1 MPLAR
6 DLSHL
11 YDMDMSIIFIS
22 EFITSQALETLK
34 ARHTVIY
41 QQDAYQDPKEMADS
55 LANAD
60 AWIVRNLTKVSK
72 ELVDGAKQLKVVGRL
87 GVGLENI
94 DLNACAERGIRVIPA
109 TGANADSV
117 AEYVLGT
124 AMALMRSYREATTET
139 LAGKW
144 PRPTYSK
151 CREIAGKKIGIVG
164 FGSIGRVVAEK
175 SLALGLQCIAYD
187 PLIKDSSIS
196 VKGGAVAIH
205 SLPEVLS
212 QSQIVTLHLPLL
224 PETRGLFNLALLE
237 QMQVGAYLINTARG
251 GIVDELALAQSLK
264 SGRLGGAAL
273 DVFAVEPA
281 KDLSH
286 FIGVPNL
293 ILTPHVAGVTEESN
307 DRVSTMIAREVNLF
321 LEKNT

>member
-1 MPLAR
+1 MNM
-6 DLSHL
+6 SH
-11 YDMDMSIIFIS
+11 IFIS

-41 QQDAYQDPKEMADS
+41 HPDVHQDQKQMADC
-55 LANAD
+55 LASAD

-94 DLNACAERGIRVIPA
+94 DLHACAERGIRVIPA
-109 TGANADSV
+109 TGANAESV

-124 AMALMRSYREATTET
+124 AMALMRSYREATVET

-151 CREIAGKKIGIVG
+151 CHEIAGKTIGIIG

-175 SLALGLQCIAYD
+175 ALALGLRCIAFD
-187 PLIKDSSIS
+187 PVIKESTVA
-196 VKGGAVAIH
+196 VKGGDVAMQT
-205 SLPEVLS
+205 LTEVLANS
-212 QSQIVTLHLPLL
+212 RIVSLHLPLL
-224 PETRGLFNLALLE
+224 PETKGLLNQALLS
-237 QMQVGAYLINTARG
+237 QMQDGAYLINTARG

-264 SGRLGGAAL
+264 SGKLGGAAL
-273 DVFAVEPA
+273 DVFAAEPA
-281 KDLSH
+281 KVLSH
-286 FIGVPNL
+286 FVGVPNL

-307 DRVSTMIAREVNLF
+307 DRVSAMIALEVNLF

>member
-1 MPLAR
+1 
-6 DLSHL
+6 
-11 YDMDMSIIFIS
+11 MDMSNIFIS

-34 ARHTVIY
+34 ARHSVIY
-41 QQDAYQDPKEMADS
+41 QPEAYQDPRQMADS
-55 LANAD
+55 LATAQ
-60 AWIVRNLTKVSK
+60 AWIVRNLTKVSR
-72 ELVDGAKQLKVVGRL
+72 ELVEGAKHLKVVGRL

-124 AMALMRSYREATTET
+124 SMALMRSYREATIET

-151 CREIAGKKIGIVG
+151 CHEIAGKTLGIVG

-175 SLALGLQCIAYD
+175 ALALGMRCIAYD
-187 PLIKDSSIS
+187 PFIKDSSIS
-196 VKGGAVAIH
+196 VKGGTVPIY
-205 SLPEVLS
+205 SLPDVLS

-224 PETRGLFNLALLE
+224 PETKGLFNQALLDE
-237 QMQVGAYLINTARG
+237 MQEGAYLINTARG
-251 GIVDELALAQSLK
+251 GIVEELPLAEFLK

-273 DVFAVEPA
+273 DVFTVEPA

-286 FIGVPNL
+286 FAGVPNL

>member
-1 MPLAR
+1 
-6 DLSHL
+6 
-11 YDMDMSIIFIS
+11 MDMSHIFIS

-34 ARHTVIY
+34 AQHTVIY
-41 QQDAYQDPKEMADS
+41 QPDAYQDPKQMADS
-55 LANAD
+55 LASAD

-72 ELVDGAKQLKVVGRL
+72 ELVDAAKQLKVVGRL

-94 DLNACAERGIRVIPA
+94 DLHACADRGIQVIPA
-109 TGANADSV
+109 TGANAQSV

-124 AMALMRSYREATTET
+124 AMALMRSYREASSET

-151 CREIAGKKIGIVG
+151 CHEISGKTIGIVG

-175 SLALGLQCIAYD
+175 ALALGMRCIAFD
-187 PLIKDSSIS
+187 PVIKESSIAI
-196 VKGGAVAIH
+196 KGGDVVMQ
-205 SLPEVLS
+205 SLSEVLAN
-212 QSQIVTLHLPLL
+212 SQIVSLHLPLL
-224 PETRGLFNLALLE
+224 PETKGRFNQALLDE
-237 QMQVGAYLINTARG
+237 MQEGAYLINTARG
-251 GIVDELALAQSLK
+251 GIVDEIALAQSLK

-281 KDLSH
+281 KDLGH

>member
-1 MPLAR
+1 
-6 DLSHL
+6 
-11 YDMDMSIIFIS
+11 MDMSNIFIS

-34 ARHTVIY
+34 ARHSVIY
-41 QQDAYQDPKEMADS
+41 QPEAYQDPRQMVDS
-55 LANAD
+55 LATAQ
-60 AWIVRNLTKVSK
+60 AWIVRNLTKVSR
-72 ELVDGAKQLKVVGRL
+72 ELVEGAKHLKVVGRL

-124 AMALMRSYREATTET
+124 SMALMRSYREATIET

-151 CREIAGKKIGIVG
+151 CHEIAGKTLGIVG

-175 SLALGLQCIAYD
+175 ALALGMRCIAYD
-187 PLIKDSSIS
+187 PFIKDSSIS
-196 VKGGAVAIH
+196 VKGGTVPIY
-205 SLPEVLS
+205 SLPDVLS

-224 PETRGLFNLALLE
+224 PETKGLFNQALLDE
-237 QMQVGAYLINTARG
+237 MQEGAYLINTARG
-251 GIVDELALAQSLK
+251 GIVEELPLAEFLK

-273 DVFAVEPA
+273 DVFTVEPA

-286 FIGVPNL
+286 FAGVPNL

>member
-1 MPLAR
+1 
-6 DLSHL
+6 
-11 YDMDMSIIFIS
+11 MDMSTIFIS

-34 ARHTVIY
+34 AQHTVIY
-41 QQDAYQDPKEMADS
+41 QPDAYSDPTQMADS
-55 LANAD
+55 LASAD

-94 DLNACAERGIRVIPA
+94 DLHACAERGIQVIPA
-109 TGANADSV
+109 TGANAQSV

-124 AMALMRSYREATTET
+124 AMALMRSYREASTET

-151 CREIAGKKIGIVG
+151 CHEIAGKTIGIVG

-175 SLALGLQCIAYD
+175 ALALGMRCIAYD
-187 PLIKDSSIS
+187 PVIKESSIAI
-196 VKGGAVAIH
+196 KGGDVVMQAL
-205 SLPEVLS
+205 SEVLAN
-212 QSQIVTLHLPLL
+212 SQIVSLHLPLL
-224 PETRGLFNLALLE
+224 PETKGLFNQALLD
-237 QMQVGAYLINTARG
+237 QMQEGAYLINTARG
-251 GIVDELALAQSLK
+251 GIVDELALAHSLK

-286 FIGVPNL
+286 FVGVPNL

>member
-1 MPLAR
+1 
-6 DLSHL
+6 
-11 YDMDMSIIFIS
+11 MDMSTIFIS

-41 QQDAYQDPKEMADS
+41 QPDAYQDPKQMTNS
-55 LANAD
+55 LIGAQ

-72 ELVDGAKQLKVVGRL
+72 ELVNGARRLKVVGRL

-109 TGANADSV
+109 TGANAESV

-144 PRPTYSK
+144 PRPTYST
-151 CREIAGKKIGIVG
+151 CHEISGKTIGIIG

-175 SLALGLQCIAYD
+175 ALALGLRCIAYD
-187 PLIKDSSIS
+187 PIIKEASIAI
-196 VKGGAVAIH
+196 KGGDVEMR
-205 SLPEVLS
+205 SLSEVLAN
-212 QSQIVTLHLPLL
+212 SQIVSLHLPLL
-224 PETRGLFNLALLE
+224 PETKGLFNQALLD
-237 QMQVGAYLINTARG
+237 QMQEGAYLINTARG
-251 GIVDELALAQSLK
+251 GIVDELALAQSLN

-273 DVFAVEPA
+273 DVFALEPA

-286 FIGVPNL
+286 FVGAPNL

>member
-1 MPLAR
+1 
-6 DLSHL
+6 
-11 YDMDMSIIFIS
+11 MDMSVIFIS

-34 ARHTVIY
+34 ARHEVVY
-41 QQDAYQDPKEMADS
+41 QPDAYSDPKQMADS
-55 LANAD
+55 LVTAQ

-72 ELVDGAKQLKVVGRL
+72 ELVEGAKQLKVVGRL

-94 DLNACAERGIRVIPA
+94 DLVACTQRGIRVIPA
-109 TGANADSV
+109 TGANAESV

-124 AMALMRSYREATTET
+124 AMALMRSYREATIET

-151 CREIAGKKIGIVG
+151 CHEISGKTFGIVG

-175 SLALGLQCIAYD
+175 ALALGLRCIAYD
-187 PLIKDSSIS
+187 PIIKESSIA
-196 VKGGAVAIH
+196 VKGGEVAMRT
-205 SLPEVLS
+205 LTEVLTN
-212 QSQIVTLHLPLL
+212 SQIVSLHLPLL
-224 PETRGLFNLALLE
+224 PETKGLFSQNLLD
-237 QMQVGAYLINTARG
+237 QMQEGAYLINTARG

-264 SGRLGGAAL
+264 SGKLGGAAL

-286 FIGVPNL
+286 FVGVPNL

-307 DRVSTMIAREVNLF
+307 DRVSSMIAREVNLF
-321 LEKNT
+321 LEKSA

>member
-1 MPLAR
+1 
-6 DLSHL
+6 
-11 YDMDMSIIFIS
+11 MDMSHIFIS

-34 ARHTVIY
+34 AQHTVIY
-41 QQDAYQDPKEMADS
+41 QPDAYQDPKQMADS
-55 LANAD
+55 LASAD

-94 DLNACAERGIRVIPA
+94 DLHACADRGIQVIPA
-109 TGANADSV
+109 TGANAQSV

-124 AMALMRSYREATTET
+124 AMALMRSYREASSET

-151 CREIAGKKIGIVG
+151 CHEISGKTIGIVG

-175 SLALGLQCIAYD
+175 ALALGMRCIAFD
-187 PLIKDSSIS
+187 PVIKESSIAI
-196 VKGGAVAIH
+196 KGGDVVMQ
-205 SLPEVLS
+205 SLSEVLAN
-212 QSQIVTLHLPLL
+212 SQIVSLHLPLL
-224 PETRGLFNLALLE
+224 PETKGRFNQALLDE
-237 QMQVGAYLINTARG
+237 MQEGAYLINTARG
-251 GIVDELALAQSLK
+251 GIVDEIALAQSLK

-281 KDLSH
+281 KDLGH

>member
-1 MPLAR
+1 
-6 DLSHL
+6 
-11 YDMDMSIIFIS
+11 
-22 EFITSQALETLK
+22 
-34 ARHTVIY
+34 
-41 QQDAYQDPKEMADS
+41 
-55 LANAD
+55 
-60 AWIVRNLTKVSK
+60 
-72 ELVDGAKQLKVVGRL
+72 LVAGAKQLKVVGRL

-124 AMALMRSYREATTET
+124 AMALMRSYGEATAET

-151 CREIAGKKIGIVG
+151 CREIAGKTIGIVG

-175 SLALGLQCIAYD
+175 ALALGLHCIAYD

-196 VKGGAVAIH
+196 VKGGTVAIH

-264 SGRLGGAAL
+264 SGKLGGAAL

-307 DRVSTMIAREVNLF
+307 DRVSSMIAREVNLF

>member
-1 MPLAR
+1 MN
-6 DLSHL
+6 
-11 YDMDMSIIFIS
+11 MSVIFIS
-22 EFITSQALETLK
+22 EFITSQALETLR
-34 ARHTVIY
+34 AQHTVIY
-41 QQDAYQDPKEMADS
+41 QPDAYQDLKQMADS
-55 LANAD
+55 LASAD

-94 DLNACAERGIRVIPA
+94 DLHTCADRGIQVIPA
-109 TGANADSV
+109 TGANAQSV

-151 CREIAGKKIGIVG
+151 CHEIAGKTIGIVG

-175 SLALGLQCIAYD
+175 ALALGMRCIAYD
-187 PLIKDSSIS
+187 PVIKESSIAIT
-196 VKGGAVAIH
+196 GGDVVMQ
-205 SLPEVLS
+205 SLSEVLS
-212 QSQIVTLHLPLL
+212 NSHIVSLHLPLL
-224 PETRGLFNLALLE
+224 PETKGLFNHALLDE
-237 QMQVGAYLINTARG
+237 IQEGAYLINTARG

-286 FIGVPNL
+286 FVGVPNL

-307 DRVSTMIAREVNLF
+307 NRVSTMIAREVNLF

>member
-1 MPLAR
+1 
-6 DLSHL
+6 
-11 YDMDMSIIFIS
+11 MDMSNIFIS

-34 ARHTVIY
+34 AQHTVIY
-41 QQDAYQDPKEMADS
+41 QPDAYSDPAQMADS
-55 LANAD
+55 LASAD

-94 DLNACAERGIRVIPA
+94 DLHACAERGIQVIPA
-109 TGANADSV
+109 TGANAQSV

-124 AMALMRSYREATTET
+124 AMALMRSYREASTET

-151 CREIAGKKIGIVG
+151 CHEIAGKTIGIVG

-175 SLALGLQCIAYD
+175 ALALGMRCIAYD
-187 PLIKDSSIS
+187 PVIKESSIAI
-196 VKGGAVAIH
+196 KGGDVVMQAL
-205 SLPEVLS
+205 SEVLAN
-212 QSQIVTLHLPLL
+212 SQIVSLHLPLL
-224 PETRGLFNLALLE
+224 PETKGLFNQALLDQIQE
-237 QMQVGAYLINTARG
+237 GAYLINTARG
-251 GIVDELALAQSLK
+251 GIVDELALAHSLK

>member
-1 MPLAR
+1 
-6 DLSHL
+6 
-11 YDMDMSIIFIS
+11 MDMSNIFIS

-34 ARHTVIY
+34 AQHTVIY
-41 QQDAYQDPKEMADS
+41 QPDAYSDPAQMADS
-55 LANAD
+55 LASAD

-94 DLNACAERGIRVIPA
+94 DLHACAERGIQVIPA
-109 TGANADSV
+109 TGANAQSV

-124 AMALMRSYREATTET
+124 AMALMRSYREASTET

-151 CREIAGKKIGIVG
+151 CHEIAGKTIGIVG

-175 SLALGLQCIAYD
+175 ALALGMRCIAYD
-187 PLIKDSSIS
+187 PVIKESSIAI
-196 VKGGAVAIH
+196 KGGDVVMQAL
-205 SLPEVLS
+205 SEVLAN
-212 QSQIVTLHLPLL
+212 SQIVSLHLPLL
-224 PETRGLFNLALLE
+224 PETKGLFNQALLD
-237 QMQVGAYLINTARG
+237 QMQEGAYLINTARG
-251 GIVDELALAQSLK
+251 GIVDELALAHSLK

-281 KDLSH
+281 KDLGH
-286 FIGVPNL
+286 FVGVPNL

-307 DRVSTMIAREVNLF
+307 NRVSTMIAREVNLF

>member
-1 MPLAR
+1 
-6 DLSHL
+6 
-11 YDMDMSIIFIS
+11 MDMSNIFIS
-22 EFITSQALETLK
+22 EFIASQALETLK
-34 ARHTVIY
+34 AQHTVIY
-41 QQDAYQDPKEMADS
+41 QPDAYSDPIQMADS
-55 LANAD
+55 LVSAD

-94 DLNACAERGIRVIPA
+94 DLHACAERGIQVIPA
-109 TGANADSV
+109 TGANAQSV

-124 AMALMRSYREATTET
+124 AMALMRSYREASTET

-151 CREIAGKKIGIVG
+151 CHEIAGKTIGIVG

-175 SLALGLQCIAYD
+175 ALALGMRCIAYD
-187 PLIKDSSIS
+187 PVIKEPSIAI
-196 VKGGAVAIH
+196 KGGDVVMQAL
-205 SLPEVLS
+205 SEVLAN
-212 QSQIVTLHLPLL
+212 SQIVSLHLPLL
-224 PETRGLFNLALLE
+224 PETKDLFNQALLDQIQE
-237 QMQVGAYLINTARG
+237 GAYLINTARG
-251 GIVDELALAQSLK
+251 GIVDELALAHSLK

>member
-1 MPLAR
+1 MN
-6 DLSHL
+6 
-11 YDMDMSIIFIS
+11 MSVIFIS
-22 EFITSQALETLK
+22 EFITSQALETLR
-34 ARHTVIY
+34 AQHTVIY
-41 QQDAYQDPKEMADS
+41 QPDAYQDPKQMADS
-55 LANAD
+55 LASAD

-72 ELVDGAKQLKVVGRL
+72 ELVNGAKQLKVVGRL

-94 DLNACAERGIRVIPA
+94 DLHACADRGIQVIPA
-109 TGANADSV
+109 TGANAQSV

-124 AMALMRSYREATTET
+124 AMALMRSYREASSET

-151 CREIAGKKIGIVG
+151 CHEISGKTIGIVG

-175 SLALGLQCIAYD
+175 ALALGMRCIAFD
-187 PLIKDSSIS
+187 PVIKESSIAI
-196 VKGGAVAIH
+196 KGGDVVMQ
-205 SLPEVLS
+205 SLSEVLAN
-212 QSQIVTLHLPLL
+212 SQIVSLHLPLL
-224 PETRGLFNLALLE
+224 PETKGRFNQALLDE
-237 QMQVGAYLINTARG
+237 MQEGAYLINTARG
-251 GIVDELALAQSLK
+251 GIVDEIALAQSLK

-281 KDLSH
+281 KDLGH

>member
-1 MPLAR
+1 
-6 DLSHL
+6 
-11 YDMDMSIIFIS
+11 MDMSHIFIS

-34 ARHTVIY
+34 AQHTVIY
-41 QQDAYQDPKEMADS
+41 QPDAYQDPKQMADS
-55 LANAD
+55 LASAD

-72 ELVDGAKQLKVVGRL
+72 ELVNGAKQLKVVGRL

-94 DLNACAERGIRVIPA
+94 DLHACADRGIQVIPA
-109 TGANADSV
+109 TGANAQSV

-124 AMALMRSYREATTET
+124 AMALMRSYREASTET

-151 CREIAGKKIGIVG
+151 CHEIAGKTIGIVG

-175 SLALGLQCIAYD
+175 ALALGMRCIAYD
-187 PLIKDSSIS
+187 PVIKESSIAI
-196 VKGGAVAIH
+196 KGGDVEMR
-205 SLPEVLS
+205 SLSEVLAN
-212 QSQIVTLHLPLL
+212 SQIVSLHLPLL
-224 PETRGLFNLALLE
+224 PETKDLFNQALLDQIQE
-237 QMQVGAYLINTARG
+237 GAYLINTARG
-251 GIVDELALAQSLK
+251 GIVDELALAHSLK

>member
-1 MPLAR
+1 
-6 DLSHL
+6 
-11 YDMDMSIIFIS
+11 MDMSVIFIS

-34 ARHTVIY
+34 AQHSVIY
-41 QQDAYQDPKEMADS
+41 QPEAYQDPRQMADS
-55 LANAD
+55 LATAQ
-60 AWIVRNLTKVSK
+60 AWIVRNLTKVSR
-72 ELVDGAKQLKVVGRL
+72 ELVEGAKHLKVVGRL

-109 TGANADSV
+109 AGANADSV

-124 AMALMRSYREATTET
+124 SMALMRSYREATIET

-151 CREIAGKKIGIVG
+151 CHEIAGKTIGIVG

-175 SLALGLQCIAYD
+175 ALALGMRCIAYD
-187 PLIKDSSIS
+187 PFIKDYSIS
-196 VKGGAVAIH
+196 VKGGTVPIC
-205 SLPEVLS
+205 SLPDVLS

-224 PETRGLFNLALLE
+224 PETKGLFNQALLDE
-237 QMQVGAYLINTARG
+237 MQEGAYLINTARG

-264 SGRLGGAAL
+264 SGKLGGAAL

-286 FIGVPNL
+286 FVGVPNL

-307 DRVSTMIAREVNLF
+307 ARVSSMIAREVNLF

>member
-1 MPLAR
+1 
-6 DLSHL
+6 
-11 YDMDMSIIFIS
+11 MDMSVIFIS

-41 QQDAYQDPKEMADS
+41 QPDAYQDPKQMADS
-55 LANAD
+55 LTSAD
-60 AWIVRNLTKVSK
+60 AWIVRNLSKVTK
-72 ELVDGAKQLKVVGRL
+72 ELVDGAKQLKVVGRR

-94 DLNACAERGIRVIPA
+94 DLHACADRGIQVIPA
-109 TGANADSV
+109 TGANAESV

-124 AMALMRSYREATTET
+124 AMALMRSYREATLET

-144 PRPTYSK
+144 PRPIYSK
-151 CREIAGKKIGIVG
+151 CHEIAGKTIGIVG

-175 SLALGLQCIAYD
+175 AVALGMRCIAYD
-187 PLIKDSSIS
+187 PMIKESTIAI
-196 VKGGAVAIH
+196 KGGDVEMQSLSAVLAN
-205 SLPEVLS
+205 
-212 QSQIVTLHLPLL
+212 SQIVSLHLPLL
-224 PETRGLFNLALLE
+224 PETKGLFNQALLDQIQE
-237 QMQVGAYLINTARG
+237 GAYLINTARG

-264 SGRLGGAAL
+264 AGKLGGAAL
-273 DVFAVEPA
+273 DVFALEPA
-281 KDLSH
+281 KDLGH
-286 FIGVPNL
+286 FVGVPNL

>member
-1 MPLAR
+1 
-6 DLSHL
+6 
-11 YDMDMSIIFIS
+11 MDMSTIFIS

-41 QQDAYQDPKEMADS
+41 QPDAYQDPKQMTDS
-55 LANAD
+55 LIAAQ

-72 ELVDGAKQLKVVGRL
+72 ELVEGAKQLKVVGRL

-94 DLNACAERGIRVIPA
+94 DLNTCAERGIRVIPA
-109 TGANADSV
+109 TGANAESV

-124 AMALMRSYREATTET
+124 AMALMRSYREASTET
-139 LAGKW
+139 LAVKW

-151 CREIAGKKIGIVG
+151 CHEISGKTIGIIG

-175 SLALGLQCIAYD
+175 ALALGLRCIAYD
-187 PLIKDSSIS
+187 PIIKESSITI
-196 VKGGAVAIH
+196 KGGDVAMRT
-205 SLPEVLS
+205 LTEVLGS
-212 QSQIVTLHLPLL
+212 SHIVSLHLPLL
-224 PETRGLFNLALLE
+224 PETKGLLNQALLD
-237 QMQVGAYLINTARG
+237 QMQEGAYLINTARG

-264 SGRLGGAAL
+264 SGKLGGAAL

-286 FIGVPNL
+286 FVGVPNL

-307 DRVSTMIAREVNLF
+307 DRVSNMIAREVNLF